1 MVRSRHKA
9 YASHDVNTG
18 TLMPSEGG
26 EPSTPQSQHSVQFN
40 VPMAGQEP
48 TPVASQEIAPETL
61 QESAAVSSQDSRPS
75 IEIEIDSLG
84 RRRLELRSGK
94 LSDGSR
100 CARVITNTF
109 KQRIDSNGVN
119 WKAISQ
125 ETKDFYWEEFKKKYF
140 WDSSNEALIKDA
152 WRLKAAE
159 RYKDMMTDLKN
170 SRKKPSYIS
179 EETWENFEQYW
190 NEPKVI
196 RRSELYSR
204 NRRGAGKELGRKPT
218 PTELF
223 VHTHT
228 RKHDKETFVDQKSKE
243 IHDAIVAR
251 REELTQITPDNID
264 ENQLYLDVVGG
275 ASSSR
280 AFSSSS
286 SQNAALQ
293 QRIKELEK
301 QLENERQA
309 MTDRMDQLKLQ
320 MELQMET
327 NMERMRS
334 SMMEEVMRLVRGL
347 PTPSSP

>member
-9 YASHDVNTG
+9 YAFHDVNTG
-18 TLMPSEGG
+18 TLVPSEG
-26 EPSTPQSQHSVQFN
+26 
-40 VPMAGQEP
+40 
-48 TPVASQEIAPETL
+48 
-61 QESAAVSSQDSRPS
+61 AVSSQDSRPS

-84 RRRLELRSGK
+84 RRRLELRNGK

-119 WKAISQ
+119 WKAIS
-125 ETKDFYWEEFKKKYF
+125 KKYF
-140 WDSSNEALIKDA
+140 WDSSNEAVIKDA
-152 WRLKAAE
+152 WRIKAAK

-196 RRSELYSR
+196 RQSELYSR
-204 NRRGAGKELGRKPT
+204 NRRGAVNAPGPSTHTGGSITYIEWSDKLGKELGRKPT

-228 RKHDKETFVDQKSKE
+228 RKHDKETFVDKKSKK

-251 REELTQITPDNID
+251 REELTQITPDNIN

-275 ASSSR
+275 G
-280 AFSSSS
+280 
-286 SQNAALQ
+286 
-293 QRIKELEK
+293 EK
-301 QLENERQA
+301 R
-309 MTDRMDQLKLQ
+309 
-320 MELQMET
+320 
-327 NMERMRS
+327 
-334 SMMEEVMRLVRGL
+334 
-347 PTPSSP
+347 